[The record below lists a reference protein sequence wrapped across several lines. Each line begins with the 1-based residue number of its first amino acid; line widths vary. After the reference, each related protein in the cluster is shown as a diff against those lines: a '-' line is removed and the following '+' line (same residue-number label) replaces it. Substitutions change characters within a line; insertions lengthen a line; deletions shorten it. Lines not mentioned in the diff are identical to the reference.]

1 MSPTNTARYKHTPDE
16 MPEEEFLNRFVVRH
30 EVFEEIFEELKEAD
44 YSVPNQHYIMIGQRG
59 QGKTTLLRKLKL
71 EVEKD
76 KKLSKFLLPIKFS
89 EEQYRV
95 RQLCRFWEEV
105 ADYLQTHYEDMFDGI
120 LDEIENHV
128 DNKNYPVK
136 CFSYLEKKL
145 KKNKKKLLILVDNID
160 EFLAKIKPEEQH
172 QLREILLTSSSFII
186 VGGSTKMFEQQY
198 DYSKP
203 FYEFFKIIRLEELS
217 FDESVALLRVLGD
230 EEQSKKIDEI
240 VVNTPERIETLR
252 RVTGGVPRT
261 MVMLFDIFIEDNGNA
276 FDDLM
281 KILDE
286 VTPLYKDRMDDL
298 PPVLQEIVDTIA
310 LNWDGMSTKEIAKKT
325 RMESKVVSAQMKQ
338 LEKYQMV
345 ESDAVGKN
353 KIYIIKERFFN
364 IWYLMRFGR
373 KKDRTRVEWLVKFLL
388 SWYSP
393 KELEEKAKSFR
404 NILMHKN
411 NLNDNYIYTMGEA
424 LSYTGCLDLK
434 NEYELKKAIK
444 LSLNTAKSSLSQD
457 VSQSDVELLKQAFYF
472 NDEGDIE
479 KAIKVLVK
487 SKRESKDVLGV
498 LGYFYSEQKEY
509 SKAEEYYLKAVK
521 SGDTG
526 ALRNLGNLY
535 FEQKEYS
542 KAEEYYQKAVKSGD
556 TGVLRNLGILYQEQ
570 KEYNKAEEYYLKAV
584 KSGDTGAL
592 RNLGNLYF
600 EQKEYNK
607 AEKYYLKAIKS
618 GDTGVLKNLGN
629 LYQEKKEYDKAE
641 AYYLKAIK
649 SGDTDALNNLGIL
662 YQEKK
667 EYDKAEAYYLKAI
680 KSGDT
685 DALNNLGILYKE
697 KKEYDKAE
705 AYYLKAIKNGE
716 TGALRNLGNLYSEK
730 EKYNKAEEYYQKAI
744 KSGDTGT
751 WNSLAWVYFVQDIK
765 RDEALALIEKN
776 YKQKNY
782 YHNTHSYAVILL
794 WHEMFEKSYEKF
806 LEWLEYDE
814 ALEAEENIVDYFMLL
829 MAKGQ
834 YYKAKEF
841 FELPKYELKAR
852 YKPLW
857 YALMTLM
864 QEEFPVEI
872 KKMGSELKE
881 TVDEVLLKVEN
892 MKEKY
897 SNVKENKEK

>member
-1 MSPTNTARYKHTPDE
+1 MSQTNTARYKYTPDE
-16 MPEEEFLNRFVVRH
+16 MSEKAFLKRFVVRH

-105 ADYLQTHYEDMFDGI
+105 ADYLQTYYEDMFDGI

-128 DNKNYPVK
+128 DDENYPVK

-240 VVNTPERIETLR
+240 VANTPQRIETLR

-325 RMESKVVSAQMKQ
+325 RMESKAVSAQMKQ
-338 LEKYQMV
+338 LEKYQIV
-345 ESDAVGKN
+345 DSDAVGKN

-404 NILMHKN
+404 NTLVHGQK
-411 NLNDNYIYTMGEA
+411 LNENYVYTMGEA
-424 LSYTGCLDLK
+424 LAYTGCLGLETEHEHKQNMREYLLNANSSYVK
-434 NEYELKKAIK
+434 NI
-444 LSLNTAKSSLSQD
+444 
-457 VSQSDVELLKQAFYF
+457 SDSDKELLSKGEQLYD
-472 NDEGDIE
+472 NKKYDELLDLLIC
-479 KAIKVLVK
+479 
-487 SKRESKDVLGV
+487 SKRTSGIIMRAIAQIYREKRN
-498 LGYFYSEQKEY
+498 YT
-509 SKAEEYYLKAVK
+509 KAEE
-521 SGDTG
+521 
-526 ALRNLGNLY
+526 
-535 FEQKEYS
+535 
-542 KAEEYYQKAVKSGD
+542 
-556 TGVLRNLGILYQEQ
+556 
-570 KEYNKAEEYYLKAV
+570 
-584 KSGDTGAL
+584 
-592 RNLGNLYF
+592 
-600 EQKEYNK
+600 
-607 AEKYYLKAIKS
+607 YYLKAIKS
-618 GDTGVLKNLGN
+618 GDP
-629 LYQEKKEYDKAE
+629 D
-641 AYYLKAIK
+641 AI
-649 SGDTDALNNLGIL
+649 
-662 YQEKK
+662 
-667 EYDKAEAYYLKAI
+667 
-680 KSGDT
+680 
-685 DALNNLGILYKE
+685 
-697 KKEYDKAE
+697 
-705 AYYLKAIKNGE
+705 
-716 TGALRNLGNLYSEK
+716 
-730 EKYNKAEEYYQKAI
+730 
-744 KSGDTGT
+744 
-751 WNSLAWVYFVQDIK
+751 NSLAWFYFQQAINLDK
-765 RDEALALIEKN
+765 ALLLVEKCN
-776 YKQKNY
+776 KVKYFY
-782 YHNTHSYAVILL
+782 SAYIYAVILL
-794 WHEMFEKSYEKF
+794 WQEVFEQSHEKF
-806 LEWLEYDE
+806 LEWLEYAE
-814 ALEAEENIVDYFMLL
+814 AVEAEEDVIVYFTLL

-834 YYKAKEF
+834 YYKAKELL
-841 FELPKYELKAR
+841 ELPKYELKER

-864 QEEFPVEI
+864 QDDFPTEI

-881 TVDEVLLKVEN
+881 TVEEVVLEVEK
-892 MKEKY
+892 MREKY
-897 SNVKENKEK
+897 NEEH